1 MLRFLYQAMLHQT
14 PLVKILICDLSNAH
28 NCFTFFD
35 IAEVHLKQ
43 LLIEVNIP
51 GIAND
56 ILIIIELTA
65 KTCSN
70 HDSINSKILYS

>member
-14 PLVKILICDLSNAH
+14 PLVKILICDLPNAH
-28 NCFTFFD
+28 NCLTFFD

-56 ILIIIELTA
+56 LHIIIELTA